1 MAPVT
6 DLYDNLAQSYDL
18 MISWQSRLR
27 REKPFLT
34 SIFKQHGVRRILDTA
49 CGTGMHA
56 IAFHDWGYHV
66 TAADLNG
73 KMIETAIKNS
83 GDRKIQFKK
92 AGFTDDVGGMFDAVT
107 CLGNSLPHVLT
118 DEDLEKSLASMYN
131 ALLPGGVLI
140 VHGNNYDRIL
150 ARRER
155 FMPLAQRKV
164 GGREYLF
171 LRIFD
176 FHGDTL
182 TFNVITLVNQAG
194 EWRMFPDSSTHRA
207 LTRDLLVGMIEK
219 VGFVNLQVS
228 GSFGGEAFDKLES
241 DNLIVVAQRPH
252 TFVSRPIPE
261 PVRAI
266 DRIPIQENGE
276 PLVDLEKE
284 GFKAKKPPAF
294 ARKTVAG
301 MLKEAA
307 SMLPEGYSLLIRG
320 AFRSLEHQRTMYE
333 NFCRKLTEEHPD
345 WPKSQIRR
353 ELNKF
358 LAPPDSGHPP
368 GHTTGGAVDVT
379 VLGPDGEELDMTSTI
394 PLRQGFGGQVEEVHW
409 TLAMPTYSKHATPR
423 AAKNRQLLVD
433 LMTSVGFSNYPGEWW
448 HYSYGESAWAL
459 RTGAPYAIY
468 GAAPD
473 PVNAGF

>member
-18 MISWQSRLR
+18 LISWGPRLR

-34 SIFKQHGVRRILDTA
+34 SIFRQYGVRRILDTA

-56 IAFHDWGYHV
+56 IAFHDWGYFV
-66 TAADLNG
+66 VGADISD
-73 KMIETAIKNS
+73 KMIEKARQNA
-83 GDRKIQFKK
+83 GDRKIEFVK
-92 AGFTDDVGGMFDAVT
+92 AGFTDDVVGMFDAVT

-118 DEDLEKSLASMYN
+118 DEDLEKSLASMYD
-131 ALLPGGVLI
+131 AILPGGVLI
-140 VHGNNYDRIL
+140 IHGNNYDRIL
-150 ARRER
+150 ARQER
-155 FMPLAQRKV
+155 FMPLAHRKV
-164 GGREYLF
+164 GGREFLF

-219 VGFVNLQVS
+219 VGFLNPQVF
-228 GSFGGEAFDKLES
+228 GGFGGESFDRLES
-241 DNLIVVAQRPH
+241 DNLIVVARRPH

-261 PVRAI
+261 PVVAI

-307 SMLPEGYSLLIRG
+307 SMLPEGHSLLIRG

-333 NFCRKLTEEHPD
+333 NFIKRLTGEHSD
-345 WPKSQIRR
+345 WPKSRIRR
-353 ELNKF
+353 EANKF

-368 GHTTGGAVDVT
+368 GHTTGGAVDLTIV
-379 VLGPDGEELDMTSTI
+379 GPDGEELDMTSTI
-394 PLRQGFGGQVEEVHW
+394 EEVHW

-433 LMTSVGFSNYPGEWW
+433 VMTSVGFSNYPGEWW

-459 RTGAPYAIY
+459 RTGAPYAVY
-468 GAAPD
+468 GAAEN
-473 PVNAGF
+473 PVNSDQ

>member
-6 DLYDNLAQSYDL
+6 DLYDSLAQSYDIL
-18 MISWQSRLR
+18 ISWNTRLR

-34 SIFKQHGVRRILDTA
+34 SIFRQYGVRRILDTA

-66 TAADLNG
+66 IGADLND
-73 KMIETAIKNS
+73 KMIEKAKQNA
-83 GDRKIQFKK
+83 GDRKIEFVK
-92 AGFTDDVGGMFDAVT
+92 AGFTDDVVGMFDAVT

-118 DEDLEKSLASMYN
+118 DEDLEKSLATMYD

-150 ARRER
+150 ARQER

-164 GGREYLF
+164 GGVEYLF

-182 TFNVITLVNQAG
+182 TFNVVTLAKTAG
-194 EWRMFPDSSTHRA
+194 EWHMFPDSSTHRA
-207 LTRDLLVGMIEK
+207 LTRDLLVGMVEK
-219 VGFVNLQVS
+219 VGFVNLQVF
-228 GSFGGEAFDKLES
+228 GSFGGEMFDKLEA

-252 TFVSRPIPE
+252 TFVSKPIPE
-261 PVRAI
+261 PVVAI

-276 PLVDLEKE
+276 RLVDLEKE

-294 ARKTVAG
+294 ARETVAG
-301 MLKEAA
+301 MLKEAR
-307 SMLPEGYSLLIRG
+307 SMLPEGHSLLIRG
-320 AFRSLEHQRTMYE
+320 AFRSLEYQRTMYE
-333 NFCRKLTEEHPD
+333 NFYRKLAEEHPD
-345 WPKSQIRR
+345 WPKSRIRR
-353 ELNKF
+353 EENKF

-394 PLRQGFGGQVEEVHW
+394 GEVYW

-423 AAKNRQLLVD
+423 AAKNRQLLVE

-459 RTGAPYAIY
+459 RTGAPYAVY

-473 PVNAGF
+473 PGVPSPP